1 MVQYLMDDGEV
12 VSRKEV
18 SSDQQ
23 MIEISVNQYT
33 DWLMKLTVLKS
44 IIKILE
50 ANTLNTNEDKVE
62 ACLALIEDDW

>member
-1 MVQYLMDDGEV
+1 M

-50 ANTLNTNEDKVE
+50 ADTLNTNEDKVE
-62 ACLALIEDDW
+62 ACLALIEDEW